1 MSSKELSRKVKQEI
15 KIDEK
20 AGSMAYN
27 RLDMQVSQALYMA
40 IELYDSLDYLFVM
53 DQYDDITIF
62 DISSNPFFVSYYQ
75 MKTHESS
82 IRIDT
87 VLSHEWLAKL
97 HKHLDKPD
105 WLVKEL
111 GLITNCELDISF
123 KVEDS
128 QGKKRQHTKKL
139 NAERT
144 PFDKFPLVVVD
155 RIKNDLAERLDLS
168 SEDVD
173 LSKFVHMRTVLAIAN
188 HRDIAEH
195 KVTQF
200 LSDKYSGIKV
210 DTARIIFKSMLT
222 LLSEKQSYERL
233 GDNADFGT
241 VVRKKGVYKKDI
253 KKIIDDTI
261 LISMPQASDILN
273 MAKYFG
279 EEERGKISSAY
290 MQVVADQECQREAY
304 KSVIYKVKEIV
315 TENPYTTG
323 IGISEYLEKIYKSL
337 YYKCPKVEFM
347 YDKYYIIVLAM
358 SIIINEMR
366 N

>member
-1 MSSKELSRKVKQEI
+1 MGAKELSKTVKQEI

-62 DISSNPFFVSYYQ
+62 DISSDPFLVSYYQ

-82 IRIDT
+82 ICIDT
-87 VLSHEWLAKL
+87 VLSHKWLAKL
-97 HKHLDKPD
+97 YRHFDKPE
-105 WLVKEL
+105 WLIKEL

-128 QGKKRQHTKKL
+128 QGKTIKRKKTL

-144 PFDKFPLVVVD
+144 PFCKFPIVVVD
-155 RIKNDLAERLDLS
+155 RIKNDLSERLNIPC
-168 SEDVD
+168 EEVD

-200 LSDKYSGIKV
+200 LSDRYSGIKV
-210 DTARIIFKSMLT
+210 ETAKIIFKSMLT

-233 GDNADFGT
+233 GDNADFGSI
-241 VVRKKGVYKKDI
+241 VRKKGVYKKDI
-253 KKIIDDTI
+253 KKIIDDSI
-261 LISMPQASDILN
+261 LISMPQASDILK
-273 MAKYFG
+273 MARYFG
-279 EEERGKISSAY
+279 EEERGKIGSAY
-290 MQVVADQECQREAY
+290 MQVVADQECQRESY

-315 TENPYTTG
+315 IENPYTG
-323 IGISEYLEKIYKSL
+323 DIGISEHLEKLCESL
-337 YYKCPKVEFM
+337 YSRYPNLRLI

-358 SIIINEMR
+358 SIIIKETR